1 MDKLYSNKQSLNIC
15 MVCDFFYPR
24 LGGVEMHIF
33 QLALCLIERGHKVI
47 VVTHCYNNRSGVRYI
62 TNGLKVYYLPIQEFV
77 DTTSWPALFGMAPLF
92 RKIWIRE
99 RIDIVHSHQA
109 TSVLGLEAILH
120 SRTMGYKTVYTDHSL
135 FGFSDAACIH
145 INKVL
150 KWYLSDI
157 DACVSVSHASRENLC
172 LRASLNP
179 NIISVIPNAV
189 DTSRFRPDPSK
200 RFPLN
205 TINIVF
211 IARLTYRKG
220 VDLLADVIP
229 PICKKYP
236 EAHFIVGG
244 DGPKKKLL
252 QRIIEENNLQG
263 RVELL
268 GSLPHKE
275 VRNVLVRGHIFLNT
289 SLTEAFCIAIVEAA
303 AAGLLVVST
312 KVGGVSEVLPK
323 EFLFMADTNGEDII
337 RKVDEAIP
345 LSKNIPSQ
353 KIHDCIANMYSWKDV
368 AARTEIVY
376 QSIIKKQRPTL
387 LERIKRYYSSG
398 PYAGLCFIGL
408 VVLDLLFL
416 AILCVLCPAST
427 IERAMDFPYK
437 EYIENK
443 EKYGDHKFNI
453 LPKKK

>member
-1 MDKLYSNKQSLNIC
+1 
-15 MVCDFFYPR
+15 
-24 LGGVEMHIF
+24 
-33 QLALCLIERGHKVI
+33 
-47 VVTHCYNNRSGVRYI
+47 VRYI
-62 TNGLKVYYLPIQEFV
+62 TNGLKVYYCPLREFV
-77 DTTSWPALFGMAPLF
+77 DQATFPTCYGMFPLI
-92 RKIWIRE
+92 RKILIRE

-109 TSVLGLEAILH
+109 TSVLGLECLLH
-120 SRTMGYKTVYTDHSL
+120 SRTMGYKSVYTDHSL

-150 KWYLSDI
+150 KFFLSDI
-157 DACVSVSHASRENLC
+157 DACISVSHASRENLS

-189 DTSRFRPDPSK
+189 DTSRFKPDPSK

-211 IARLTYRKG
+211 ISRLTYRKG
-220 VDLLADVIP
+220 IDLLADVIP

-236 EAHFIVGG
+236 EVHFIIGG
-244 DGPKKKLL
+244 DGPKKKLIT
-252 QRIIEENNLQG
+252 RIVEEHNLQG

-275 VRNVLVRGHIFLNT
+275 VREVLVRGHIFLNT

-303 AAGLLVVST
+303 SSGLLVVST

-337 RKVDEAIP
+337 KKIDEAIP

-368 AARTEIVY
+368 AARTEKVY
-376 QSIIKKQRPTL
+376 TKIMKNPRPTI
-387 LERIKRYYSSG
+387 LERIKRYYSAG
-398 PYAGLCFIGL
+398 PVAGFIIVFL
-408 VVLDLLFL
+408 VILDIFLLAVL
-416 AILCVLCPAST
+416 VLIWPAST
-427 IERAMDFPYK
+427 IDKALDFPYK
-437 EYIENK
+437 EYKENK